1 MEKTFFALSLA
12 ALTAAAPAQRDLKEL
27 PPVDVAAEMA
37 SFQPAPGLEMNLF
50 ASEPLIA
57 KPIQMAWD
65 EKGRLWV
72 ASSSIYPHIKPG
84 QTQAD
89 KIVVVEDTNHDGKAD
104 KSTTF
109 YEGLLIPTGILPG
122 DGGAY
127 VANSTELLFMK
138 DTDGDGRADE
148 TKVLLSGFGTEDTHH
163 ILHSIKRG
171 PDGCLYFAQSV
182 YIHSRIETPY
192 GVRELR
198 GSGWWQYRPETGRL
212 EVYSMGGVNPWGMV
226 WDKWGQT
233 FATDGAYGE
242 GINYTFPGAT
252 FMCLPNQLPRILK
265 GLNPG
270 QPKHAGLE
278 VISGRHFPAEWQG
291 QLITADFRGH
301 RVNRFVVKTEGSGFS
316 SQQLEDVVRSTHGS
330 FRPVDVKMGSDGAL
344 YLADWYNPII
354 QHGEVD
360 FHDPRRD
367 REHGRIW
374 RITAKGRDLAPLPD
388 YAKARVDELLDL
400 LKSPEDWVRIQ
411 VKQELKR
418 RDQGAVFQSLKQAL
432 AKGDVDIHFLTELA
446 WAVQSITEFHMAW
459 DFDGM
464 LLQALLQ
471 SNNEDARA
479 AAVRISGAS
488 LQTGR
493 TSKLPEMMERWC
505 HDPSA
510 RVRLEAVHAARAS
523 ADPKLLEIAMAVLDQ
538 PMDANLD
545 FALWLTCREL
555 ADIWLPALK
564 KGEITFGGNV
574 THIGFALKAAD
585 RPEAAGALLQLVQAD
600 HVSPQNLAGA
610 LALIGSLGTQA
621 NLEQL
626 LELTSADG
634 ASPALIEAGL
644 QALSAAS
651 AQRKIMPQSGAGRIL
666 PLLASTSPAIR
677 RAAAVLAGSWKM
689 EAARAPLERRAEAG
703 EAEAAAAI
711 ASLGGEASKKFLT
724 TLADEAAGH
733 STIPGPPT
741 DRLASVLAA
750 LVSLDAQGTRGR
762 VADFLAGPADAAGAT
777 AVLEAYLSR
786 KDGPAL
792 LAPALEGKKLRPEVA
807 TAGVQK
813 ASARG
818 GDAKALVDALTV
830 AGGLQPVGVGMSA
843 EEMSR
848 MMVEVREKGDAA
860 RGEVI
865 YRQQAI
871 LCQSCHAIGAVGGIV
886 GPDLLSIGASAPVDY
901 IIDSLLEPSKK
912 IKEGYATTVVNT
924 RSGGVFSGFLVR
936 EDAREVLLRDAL
948 GATQSIPVADIA
960 GKQSMPV
967 SLMPPGLTAGL
978 RRDQFVDLVRFLSE
992 LGKEGKFKVQS
1003 DGLIRRWR
1011 LPQLPADFWQ
1021 VVNREGLR
1029 ALTTEQAGV
1038 GWVPAYSMVSG
1049 ELPVSEIP
1057 VVKLYQTTGRVVQGE
1072 IQVTT
1077 EGPIVLKLSDT
1088 KGLKAWIDDKEI
1100 TPALQVPL
1108 ELPLGNHRITLL
1120 LDEAAPAALLRV
1132 EVEAAPG
1139 SNARVVP
1146 VGGV

>member
-1 MEKTFFALSLA
+1 MTKPSFALISA
-12 ALTAAAPAQRDLKEL
+12 ALTLTAPAQRNLKEV
-27 PPVDVAAEMA
+27 PPVDIATQQA
-37 SFQPAPGLEMNLF
+37 SFQLAPGLEINLF

-72 ASSSIYPHIKPG
+72 ASSAIYPHIKPG
-84 QTQAD
+84 QTQSD
-89 KIVVVEDTNHDGKAD
+89 KIVVLEDTDKDGKAD

-212 EVYSMGGVNPWGMV
+212 EVYSMGQVNPWGLV
-226 WDKWGQT
+226 WDRWGQT
-233 FATDGAYGE
+233 FTTDGAYGE

-252 FMCLPNQLPRILK
+252 FVCLPNQLPRILK

-270 QPKHAGLE
+270 QPKQAGLE
-278 VISGRHFPAEWQG
+278 IISGRHFPDEWQG

-301 RVNRFVVKTEGSGFS
+301 RVNRFAVKTEGSGYS

-374 RITAKGRDLAPLPD
+374 RISAKGRALSPQPD
-388 YAKARVDELLDL
+388 YAKASVEELLDL
-400 LKSPEDWVRIQ
+400 LKLPEDWVRTDAR
-411 VKQELKR
+411 QELKR
-418 RDQGAVFQSLKQAL
+418 RDQAAVFPALRQAVE
-432 AKGDVDIHFLTELA
+432 KSGKNIHHLTELA
-446 WAVQSITEFHMAW
+446 WAIQSIGEFHMAW

-464 LLQALLQ
+464 LLRVLLE
-471 SNNEDARA
+471 SDNESARA
-479 AAVRISGAS
+479 AAVRISATS
-488 LQTGR
+488 LHAGR
-493 TSKLPEMMERWC
+493 TSRLPEMFEKWC
-505 HDPSA
+505 QDPSA
-510 RVRLEAVHAARAS
+510 GVRLEAVHAARLS
-523 ADPKLLEIAMAVLDQ
+523 GDPLLLERVVTVLDR
-538 PMDANLD
+538 PMDGNLD
-545 FALWLTCREL
+545 FALWLACREL
-555 ADIWLPALK
+555 ADAWLPAFQS
-564 KGEITFGGNV
+564 GGITFGGKGA
-574 THIGFALKAAD
+574 HIAFALKAAD
-585 RPEAAGALLQLVQAD
+585 RPQAAGALLDLVQGQKVVGQRVQDLLMLVGELGSMEDLNRLAAMASAPD
-600 HVSPQNLAGA
+600 AGGVIVEAGRQALITAALQRKMKIDGAALGILANLSGTPSPMAIRLAGA
-610 LALIGSLGTQA
+610 YQMENARS
-621 NLEQL
+621 L
-626 LELTSADG
+626 LEGLVPRGGVAGEVALDALVSLSGAKTVDFLTKFAESEG
-634 ASPALIEAGL
+634 QAGL
-644 QALSAAS
+644 
-651 AQRKIMPQSGAGRIL
+651 K
-666 PLLASTSPAIR
+666 
-677 RAAAVLAGSWKM
+677 
-689 EAARAPLERRAEAG
+689 AP
-703 EAEAAAAI
+703 
-711 ASLGGEASKKFLT
+711 
-724 TLADEAAGH
+724 
-733 STIPGPPT
+733 
-741 DRLASVLAA
+741 VLAA
-750 LVSLDAQGTRGR
+750 LIA
-762 VADFLAGPADAAGAT
+762 ADAKAASGPVAS
-777 AVLEAYLSR
+777 YLSTLEEPAAASLIFEACLAR
-786 KDGPAL
+786 KEGPGL
-792 LAPALEGKKLRPEVA
+792 LALALKDRKINSSVA
-807 TAGVQK
+807 QAGVQK
-813 ASARG
+813 ASAAG
-818 GDAKALVDALTV
+818 GDTKALIDALTV
-830 AGGLQPVGVGMSA
+830 AGGLQPVATGMNPG
-843 EEMSR
+843 EMSR
-848 MMVEVREKGDAA
+848 MMAEVREKGDAV

-865 YRQQAI
+865 YRKQSL

-924 RSGGVFSGFLVR
+924 KSGGVFSGFLVR

-948 GATQSIPVADIA
+948 GVTQSIPVADVT

-978 RRDQFVDLVRFLSE
+978 RRDEFVDLVRFMSE
-992 LGKEGKFKVQS
+992 LGKEGKYKVQS
-1003 DGLIRRWR
+1003 DGVIRRWR
-1011 LPQLPADFWQ
+1011 LPQLAPDFWQ

-1029 ALTTEQAGV
+1029 ALTQEQAGLT
-1038 GWVPAYSMVSG
+1038 WVPAYSMVSG
-1049 ELPVSEIP
+1049 DLPLSEIP
-1057 VVKLYQTTGRVVQGE
+1057 VVKLYQTSGRVAQGE

-1077 EGPIVLKLSDT
+1077 PGPMVVNFAHT
-1088 KGLKAWIDDKEI
+1088 KGLRAWVDDKEI
-1100 TPALQVPL
+1100 TPAPQVSL
-1108 ELPLGNHRITLL
+1108 DLPVGIHRITII
-1120 LDEAAPAALLRV
+1120 LDEAAREAPLRV
-1132 EVEAAPG
+1132 EVEAAAG
-1139 SNARVVP
+1139 SNTRVVP